1 MQELYRIYTL
11 GCKVN
16 QQESEEIAAQLDSMG
31 FSRAGK
37 DESAD
42 FYIINS
48 CTVTSIADSK
58 TRQRIRQARKKDADA
73 LICVIGCLPEVS
85 NDKVIGMPE
94 VDLTIGSSEKERTV
108 EIVLDALKKRAKA
121 RVARMTAHSESAR
134 ISSRTEKR
142 TRAFIKVEDGC
153 DRFCAYCIIPYAR
166 GEVRCKPVSDVVA
179 EAQSLIHD
187 GYKEIV
193 LTGINLALYQQNS
206 GGLNDLVKRI
216 CEIDTGEE
224 FRIRLG
230 SLEPT
235 VISEMDAVGLAEQKG
250 VCPQFHLS
258 LQSGCEK
265 TLKAMGRHYSPADYE
280 NIVKKLRKVDA
291 LFSITTDVIVGFPG
305 ETDSDFEES
314 LAFVK
319 SIGFANVHVFKYS
332 KRSGTIAAEMENQVP
347 EEVKLL
353 RSNIMSEAAA
363 QCKFDFL
370 EKNAGK
376 VRRTLILSTG
386 KDSSKIRGLTDNGI
400 DVSLPAKSLDYRQ
413 NQFYDIAVNLGQ

>member
-1 MQELYRIYTL
+1 MQERYKIYTL

-16 QQESEEIAAQLDSMG
+16 QQESEEIAKALDSMG
-31 FSRAGK
+31 FSPAGK
-37 DESAD
+37 DETAD

-58 TRQRIRQARKKDADA
+58 TRQRIRQARKRDADA

-85 NDKVIGMPE
+85 NDKVVGMPE
-94 VDLTIGSSEKERTV
+94 VDLTIGSADKERTV
-108 EIVLDALKKRAKA
+108 EIVHDALKKRAKA
-121 RVARMTAHSESAR
+121 RVIRMEAHSETTR
-134 ISSRTEKR
+134 SSTKTEKR

-166 GEVRCKPVSDVVA
+166 GGVRCKSASDVVA
-179 EAQSLIHD
+179 EAQSLIQA

-193 LTGINLALYQQNS
+193 LTGINLALYKQDS
-206 GGLNDLVKRI
+206 VGLGDLVKRI
-216 CEIDTGEE
+216 CEIDTDKE

-235 VISEMDAVGLAEQKG
+235 VITEIDAVRLAEQKG

-265 TLKAMGRHYSPADYE
+265 TLNAMGRPYSPVDFE
-280 NIVKKLRKVDA
+280 NIVKKLKKIDP

-305 ETDSDFEES
+305 ETDNDFEES
-314 LAFVK
+314 LSFVK

-353 RSNIMSEAAA
+353 RSSLMSEVAARS
-363 QCKFDFL
+363 KVEFL
-370 EKNAGK
+370 EKNTGK

-386 KDSSKIRGLTDNGI
+386 KDSTGIRGLTDNGI
-400 DVSLPAKSLDYRQ
+400 DVILPAKSLEYRQ
-413 NQFYDIAVNLGQ
+413 NRFYDIPVNCSQ